1 MHDFDYQNGKL
12 FCEGV
17 ALNELASTYGTP
29 LYVYS
34 QNTIKDNFNRLS
46 SALSDL
52 DHHIAFAVKSN
63 SNLSVLKLLKNIG
76 ADFDIDDGA
85 IGLFAISASRF
96 WNCRIVSTESLVF
109 AATDGQ
115 SRVRELSWLG
125 IT

>member
-76 ADFDIDDGA
+76 ADFDIVSGVSF
-85 IGLFAISASRF
+85 LEFSKPEELPTSAHSQ
-96 WNCRIVSTESLVF
+96 E
-109 AATDGQ
+109 
-115 SRVRELSWLG
+115 
-125 IT
+125 